1 MKLLLTGAFNYSE
14 RQIDCLK
21 TLGYDVTFIQ
31 DERIELDIDCSVF
44 DAVVC
49 NGLFLYTSVEKFK
62 NLKYIQAT
70 SVGLDRLPLEY
81 INKNNITLKTARGV
95 YSIPM
100 AEWCVSRILD
110 VYKQSEFFFD
120 NQKNKK
126 WEKHRGLTELNGK
139 TAVIVGAG
147 DIGTETAKR
156 LYAFGVE
163 VIAVDIVKPV
173 ADCYSSYYDIADIK
187 DALGKADIVIITLP
201 LTESTRNLF
210 DEQMLDSMNSDSI
223 LVNMARGGIIDEKAL
238 VNALQSDKL
247 GGAILDVFENEP
259 LDENSNLWRVK
270 NLLITPHNSF
280 VSDRN
285 NERLFNTI
293 YNNLK
298 NFVEQA

>member
-1 MKLLLTGAFNYSE
+1 MKLLLTGAFNYSDQ
-14 RQIDCLK
+14 QINCLK
-21 TLGYDVTFIQ
+21 ESGYDVTFIQ
-31 DERIELDIDCSVF
+31 DERKELDIDCSVF

-49 NGLFLYTSVEKFK
+49 NGLFLYTSIEKFK
-62 NLKYIQAT
+62 NLKFIQAT

-81 INKNNITLKTARGV
+81 INTNNITLKTARGV

-126 WEKHRGLTELNGK
+126 WIKHRGLTELNGK
-139 TAVIVGAG
+139 TAAIIGAG

-156 LYAFGVE
+156 LCAFGVE

-173 ADCYSSYYDIADIK
+173 ADCYSSYYNIADIRE
-187 DALGKADIVIITLP
+187 ALGKADIVIITLP

-210 DEQMLDSMNSDSI
+210 NEQTLGFMRNDSI
-223 LVNMARGGIIDEKAL
+223 LVNMARGGIIDENAL
-238 VNALQSDKL
+238 VNALQNDKL
-247 GGAILDVFENEP
+247 GCAILDVFENEP
-259 LDENSNLWRVK
+259 IDEGSNLWKVK

-285 NERLFNTI
+285 NERLFDTI
-293 YNNLK
+293 CSNLNGFAGK
-298 NFVEQA
+298 A

>member
-1 MKLLLTGAFNYSE
+1 MKLLLTGAFNYSQE
-14 RQIDCLK
+14 QINCLQA
-21 TLGYDVTFIQ
+21 LGYDITFIQ
-31 DERIELDIDCSVF
+31 DERKELYIDCSEF

-70 SVGLDRLPLEY
+70 SVGLDRLPLEH

-110 VYKQSEFFFD
+110 IYKQSEFFFD
-120 NQKNKK
+120 NQKNKR

-156 LYAFGVE
+156 LFAFGVE

-173 ADCYSSYYDIADIK
+173 ADCYSSYYNIADIK
-187 DALGKADIVIITLP
+187 EALGKADIVIITLP
-201 LTESTRNLF
+201 LTEATKNLF
-210 DEQMLDSMNSDSI
+210 NEHLLAFMRSDSI
-223 LVNMARGGIIDEKAL
+223 LVNMARGGIIDENAL
-238 VNALQSDKL
+238 VNALQNDKL

-259 LDENSNLWRVK
+259 LEENSNLWSVK

-280 VSDRN
+280 VSDKN
-285 NERLFNTI
+285 TERLFNVI
-293 YNNLK
+293 YNNLRD
-298 NFVEQA
+298 FTRQA

>member
-14 RQIDCLK
+14 QQINCLK
-21 TLGYDVTFIQ
+21 EIGYDVTFIQ
-31 DERIELDIDCSVF
+31 DERKELDVDCSVF

-70 SVGLDRLPLEY
+70 SVGLDRLPLEH
-81 INKNNITLKTARGV
+81 INQNNIMLKTARGV

-110 VYKQSEFFFD
+110 VYKHSEFFFE

-139 TAVIVGAG
+139 TAVVVGAG

-173 ADCYSSYYDIADIK
+173 ASCYSSYYDIADIK
-187 DALGKADIVIITLP
+187 EALAKADIVIITLP

-210 DEQMLDSMNSDSI
+210 NEQTLGFMRSNAI

-238 VNALQSDKL
+238 VNALQNDKL
-247 GGAILDVFENEP
+247 GGAILDVFEKEP
-259 LDENSNLWRVK
+259 LEENNNLWYVK

-285 NERLFNTI
+285 NERLFNVI
-293 YNNLK
+293 YSNLK
-298 NFVEQA
+298 DFAKQA

>member
-1 MKLLLTGAFNYSE
+1 MKLLLTGAFNYSQQ
-14 RQIDCLK
+14 QINSLK
-21 TLGYDVTFIQ
+21 ELGCDITFIQ
-31 DERIELDIDCSVF
+31 DERKELDIDCSEF

-110 VYKQSEFFFD
+110 VYKQSEYFFD
-120 NQKNKK
+120 NQRNKN

-173 ADCYSSYYDIADIK
+173 APCYSSYYNIADIK
-187 DALGKADIVIITLP
+187 EALGKADIVIITLP
-201 LTESTRNLF
+201 LTEATKNLF
-210 DEQMLDSMNSDSI
+210 NEQMLAFMRNDSI
-223 LVNMARGGIIDEKAL
+223 LVNMARGGIIDENAL
-238 VNALQSDKL
+238 VNALQNDKL

-259 LDENSNLWRVK
+259 LNENSDLWSVK

-280 VSDRN
+280 VSDKN
-285 NERLFNTI
+285 NERLFNII

-298 NFVEQA
+298 SFIGQA